1 MGGNG
6 NEQDGGVG
14 ETRPFP
20 PLSTSELDA
29 IGVTRTVPPEDSL
42 DPVGLTRDFPPAPEG
57 SVVEPAERT
66 RGFPPTPGDS
76 LIEPVELTGDL
87 PSIRPESQIETA
99 SGETSA
105 SRAWREF
112 ELDTGPRHPS
122 IGLSDLGPDLERPT
136 ALVVVDTPIDAFQA
150 GEHLKALGY
159 DVIQA
164 AAGKAALADLQREAP
179 DLVYLDCWYSG
190 MDALSFLRL
199 GERTRPTLASTTI
212 VCIPDDAGEELLE
225 LLAEAGV
232 AAVLHKD
239 WTSVDLDQALERA
252 RLPELPDESLGSERS
267 FLELASKLHPGAQ
280 VLEPVAEELPSTEP
294 EPPLEEGTLIDRRYR
309 VRRFLG
315 RGATSNVYAVEDR
328 ELGDDVALKLLTRD
342 TDASST
348 ARERFRQEMRICRR
362 IVHPSVVRSFE
373 FGAWDGRL
381 YFTMELLEGEPLRRL
396 LLRNRWEPVPL
407 KLGLGWMSAV
417 AHGLAEAHKVDV
429 VHRDIKPENLF
440 LQRDTGELKIM
451 DFGIATMPV
460 GSGPKEAE
468 GMILGT
474 PAYLSPEQ
482 LRGEANLTP
491 ASDVFSLGLV
501 AWELFGGRHPFFR
514 KNQSDLMWALLNDE
528 APKLRT
534 AAKKAPRRLETLLDR
549 MLQKVPR
556 RRPKSAAEVAEEFD
570 RLLGR

>member
-1 MGGNG
+1 MGGND
-6 NEQDGGVG
+6 NEQGEGVG
-14 ETRPFP
+14 ATRPFP
-20 PLSTSELDA
+20 PLTDEELDA
-29 IGVTRTVPPEDSL
+29 IGVTGTIPPDEAI
-42 DPVGLTRDFPPAPEG
+42 DPIGMTRDFPPVSDSAII
-57 SVVEPAERT
+57 EPIGPT
-66 RGFPPTPGDS
+66 RDFPVTSGDS
-76 LIEPVELTGDL
+76 LIEPVELTGEL

-99 SGETSA
+99 EEAAASSG
-105 SRAWREF
+105 AWRDF
-112 ELDTGPRHPS
+112 ELDTGPRHTS
-122 IGLSDLGPDLERPT
+122 ISMNKPDPDVENPT

-150 GEHLKALGY
+150 G
-159 DVIQA
+159 
-164 AAGKAALADLQREAP
+164 KAALADLQKEAP

-199 GERTRPTLASTTI
+199 GERSRPTLASTTI

-225 LLAEAGV
+225 LLGEAGV
-232 AAVLHKD
+232 ASVLRKD
-239 WTSVDLDQALERA
+239 WTAVDLDEALQQA

-267 FLELASKLHPGAQ
+267 FLELAAKLHPGAE
-280 VLEPVAEELPSTEP
+280 VLEPVAMDLPSAEP
-294 EPPLEEGTLIDRRYR
+294 EASLEPGTLIDRRYR
-309 VRRFLG
+309 VIRFVG

-328 ELGDDVALKLLTRD
+328 ELGETVALKLLTRD
-342 TDASST
+342 TDASAT

-362 IVHPSVVRSFE
+362 IVHPTVVRSFE
-373 FGAWDGRL
+373 FGAWEGRL

-396 LLRNRWEPVPL
+396 LLRNRWEPVPI
-407 KLGLGWMSAV
+407 KLGLGWMAGV

-440 LQRDTGELKIM
+440 LLRETGELKIM

-460 GSGPKEAE
+460 GSGPQEVE

-482 LRGEANLTP
+482 VRGEARLTP

-501 AWELFGGRHPFFR
+501 AWELFGGRHPFYR
-514 KNQSDLMWALLNDE
+514 KNQTDLMRALVNDE

-534 AAKKAPRRLETLLDR
+534 ASKKAPRRLETLLDR

-556 RRPKSAAEVAEEFD
+556 RRPKNAGVVAEEFD